1 MRTLFV
7 TGTDTGVGKTRVA
20 CALLAAFAARG
31 LRVAGMKPVAAGA
44 METPE
49 GLRNEDA
56 VALISA
62 STGRPPYPTVNP
74 YVFADPIAP
83 HIAAA
88 ETGRPIAIPVI
99 RQAFERLRL
108 LADVVW
114 VEGVGGFRVPLDD
127 YTDTADLAQS
137 LALPVVLV
145 VGMRLG
151 CLNHALLAAEAIARR
166 DLTLASWVANRI
178 DPTMAR
184 FEANLETLR
193 ARLNAPL
200 LGVAPYGVS
209 PAQTV
214 GALRLS
220 ELREFGESRRPTEVS
235 GDDNRNMQPA
245 GPRPATS

>member
-1 MRTLFV
+1 MQAAFFV
-7 TGTDTGVGKTRVA
+7 TGTDTGVGKTHVA
-20 CALLAAFAARG
+20 CALLYATRQLGRTA
-31 LRVAGMKPVAAGA
+31 VGMKPIAAGVEDDGGNDDVA
-44 METPE
+44 RLLAASSIQAPME
-49 GLRNEDA
+49 LM
-56 VALISA
+56 
-62 STGRPPYPTVNP
+62 NP
-74 YVFADPIAP
+74 FLYAPPIAP
-83 HIAAA
+83 HIAAREA
-88 ETGRPIAIPVI
+88 GRPIDIGAI
-99 RQAFERLRL
+99 RRAFERLRT

-114 VEGVGGFRVPLDD
+114 VEGVGGFRVPLDER
-127 YTDTADLAQS
+127 YDTADLAQT

-166 DLTLASWVANRI
+166 DLTLAGWVANLI

-193 ARLNAPL
+193 ARLHAPL
-200 LGVAPYGVS
+200 LGVVPYGVS
-209 PAQTV
+209 PAQSA

-235 GDDNRNMQPA
+235 GDDNRNIHLA